1 MALSGTSDALLLK
14 AYPIPIV
21 EAKGVDDYDWT
32 AFLMIHAVF
41 FFPLLLITMANGGKL
56 VKAGKEEGSKK

>member
-14 AYPIPIV
+14 AYPIV